1 MIAFEDLPAGR
12 IIPLGEVV
20 VDRDDMVDFARRFDP
35 QPFHLDEDAGRNSI
49 FGGLSASGWYTASLW
64 MRAYADTVLSDSTGQ
79 GSPGVEELRWLAPVF
94 PGDRLT
100 FEVEV
105 LNARLSRSRPGL
117 GLVKMRGTARRSD
130 EVVYRFES
138 TGMFTTRG

>member
-1 MIAFEDLPAGR
+1 VIAFEDLPAGR

-35 QPFHLDEDAGRNSI
+35 QPFHLDEEAGRSSI

-79 GSPGVEELRWLAPVF
+79 GSPGVRDLRWLAPVLA
-94 PGDRLT
+94 GDKLT

-105 LNARLSRSRPGL
+105 LNARLSKSRPGL
-117 GLVKMRGTARRSD
+117 GLVEMRGTARRDD
-130 EVVYRFES
+130 EVVYQFES
-138 TGMFTTRG
+138 TGMFATRG